1 MHEAAREDEQLVLL
15 HGGGEQRV
23 VVGVGA
29 HEPDVQLALHHQQ
42 ELGRAGVG
50 VRGVEAALGE
60 VDACSAEAQGVEAV
74 ELPHEGGGDDG
85 LGGLGVGV
93 GGGLDEFV
101 GPEVRGHD
109 LVGGLAGE
117 AIHDDVGGGI
127 RDAEVLEW
135 VGVGG
140 GGQHGHQADGEHKRH
155 HGPHAAAVHDAHI
168 AVTLQVRSR
177 NGAKFW

>member
-1 MHEAAREDEQLVLL
+1 MHEAAREDEQLALL
-15 HGGGEQRV
+15 DGGGEQRV
-23 VVGVGA
+23 VGAVGA

-60 VDACSAEAQGVEAV
+60 VDACSAEALGVEAG
-74 ELPHEGGGDDG
+74 ELRHESGGDDG
-85 LGGLGVGV
+85 LCKGVGV
-93 GGGLDEFV
+93 A
-101 GPEVRGHD
+101 GPGEAAEREVRGHD

-117 AIHDDVGGGI
+117 AIDDDVGVGQG
-127 RDAEVLEW
+127 DAEVLEW

-140 GGQHGHQADGEHKRH
+140 GGQHGHEADGEHNCH

-168 AVTLQVRSR
+168 AGTVQ
-177 NGAKFW
+177 KE